1 MLSDRC
7 IVLDNST
14 HTIEIRHGRLL
25 TASHGVA
32 SRSDRCTD
40 VDVVNG
46 TTFPHQQ
53 SCYTSD
59 VACYVITND
68 VTNGGLPSADN
79 RQRCSK
85 VRDGISTL
93 RRPECCIGK

>member
-1 MLSDRC
+1 MLSDCC

-25 TASHGVA
+25 TASHGVV
-32 SRSDRCTD
+32 SRSDRYSD

-46 TTFPHQQ
+46 AIFPHPQ
-53 SCYTSD
+53 SYTSD
-59 VACYVITND
+59 VTCYVITND

>member
-25 TASHGVA
+25 TASHGVV
-32 SRSDRCTD
+32 SRSDRYSD

-46 TTFPHQQ
+46 AIFPHPQ
-53 SCYTSD
+53 SYTSD
-59 VACYVITND
+59 VTCYVITND

-79 RQRCSK
+79 PLCA
-85 VRDGISTL
+85 L
-93 RRPECCIGK
+93 RPTAQLQYVHDCITD